1 MVILQKKYWFKIF
14 YIFFVLYL
22 TLKSL
27 KNISLNV
34 KTTNETT
41 FYENEHV
48 LEPIVENFSKMQK
61 FAIISAS
68 LESKDNYMFNLPMVC
83 LSWRRIG
90 FEPIV
95 LIVNSSSSSS
105 SSNPQADL
113 TIHYLNLFKIRI
125 IFIQSLNE
133 YEKIV
138 SMLVRIFAGLI
149 LNLSNNDILITSD
162 SDLYPVNRK
171 YYEIINNNNNES
183 IYVWNAFC
191 CGYFKHD
198 NENYRMYPISSIAM
212 SKLRWRQV
220 MQLNNETNNEL
231 NGDFILKKIAQ
242 TFNGTIFIRKNNQI
256 SKGDQVWYLDQTWI
270 SINIKKYFKKKS
282 ENLIRMPYTG
292 LRLDRA
298 MSKHKW
304 KKALASNFHS
314 ITDCHSFQ
322 DKIFKNWKLLNSLF
336 LKLFNSNTNLL
347 IKDYYLKY
355 IKIID
360 A

>member
-1 MVILQKKYWFKIF
+1 M
-14 YIFFVLYL
+14 
-22 TLKSL
+22 

-41 FYENEHV
+41 VYENEHV
-48 LEPIVENFSKMQK
+48 LEPIENFSKMQK

-95 LIVNSSSSSS
+95 LIVNSSLSSSS
-105 SSNPQADL
+105 NNPQADL

-125 IFIQSLNE
+125 IFIESLNE

-149 LNLSNNDILITSD
+149 LNLSDNDILITSD

-171 YYEIINNNNNES
+171 YYEIINNNNNNNNNNES

-212 SKLRWRQV
+212 SKLKWRQV

-242 TFNGTIFIRKNNQI
+242 TFNVTIFIKKNNQI
-256 SKGDQVWYLDQTWI
+256 IKGDQVWYLDQTWI
-270 SINIKKYFKKKS
+270 SINIKKYLKKNSK
-282 ENLIRMPYTG
+282 NLIRMPYTG

-304 KKALASNFHS
+304 KKALALNFHS

-322 DKIFKNWKLLNSLF
+322 DKIFKNWKLLNFLF

-347 IKDYYLKY
+347 IRDYYLKY